1 MSRTKVIDGG
11 VWLRATHLLAAI
23 LLVGGIVAGPLV
35 HLAAE
40 ASSAHA
46 ATCDAGVEDHGASP
60 DDPAPAPA
68 PDLHHDCPVC
78 VTLAGAVAP
87 ALDPAPGSAL
97 AAGSPVAVPGPA
109 FHDRIVSERT
119 RARAPPKA

>member
-1 MSRTKVIDGG
+1 MSRTQVIDGG

-35 HLAAE
+35 HLAVE
-40 ASSAHA
+40 ASPAHA
-46 ATCDAGVEDHGASP
+46 AACDAGTAAEGPASAHPTP
-60 DDPAPAPA
+60 DPA

-87 ALDPAPGSAL
+87 VPDPAPSAQI

-109 FHDRIVSERT
+109 LHDRIVSERT
-119 RARAPPKA
+119 RARAPPQA